1 MTAIRKT
8 ASHLTQKGS
17 HVDVKIERTRGVR
30 GKVANL
36 DGDRVNLGKETYD
49 RLNIELWIDGVNRCR
64 TNQEPSIVTE
74 AGYGNDYK
82 TLKAKGVFAR
92 IGDIYIAEEL
102 YNVIMGLLAEI
113 EAELT
118 TTPEYEEVKAQEI
131 AKEEQKKE
139 NSLKRAKE
147 HERRIKNGLC
157 PKCGTYCY
165 GDCGAN

>member
-8 ASHLTQKGS
+8 ASHLTQKGN
-17 HVDVKIERTRGVR
+17 HVDVRIERSRGVR
-30 GKVANL
+30 DKVANL
-36 DGDRVNLGKETYD
+36 DGDIVNLGKETYD
-49 RLNIELWIDGVNRCR
+49 RLNIEIWVDGVNRCR
-64 TNQEPSIVTE
+64 TNQGPNVITE
-74 AGYGNDYK
+74 QLYRGSYK
-82 TLKAKGVFAR
+82 KLKDKGVFAR

-118 TTPEYEEVKAQEI
+118 TTPEYEEVKAQET

-139 NSLKRAKE
+139 NSLKRAEE